1 MALHRPEGSRRAGR
15 VEPVRPGVAY
25 PGLRARAWRLTEGM
39 ASAKTAQVHF
49 RLAGDFLLA
58 LRRLDLS
65 RPNIAARLISTA

>member
-1 MALHRPEGSRRAGR
+1 
-15 VEPVRPGVAY
+15 
-25 PGLRARAWRLTEGM
+25 M